1 MLWAGHGGAAAA
13 LRQEP
18 GMLLGPMVEAVGSH
32 PAAHHVTPAPGAVP
46 GDEGPLVHGEGAVV
60 SGEVQREV
68 VGREAILQV
77 VEGGV
82 RVLEA
87 CRGGW
92 VSGGKIRAAGHS
104 QRAQG
109 RRLSS
114 KQRRSIEVEGE
125 RSEGHSQRAKGEVVE

>member
-1 MLWAGHGGAAAA
+1 
-13 LRQEP
+13 
-18 GMLLGPMVEAVGSH
+18 MLLRPVMEAAGSH
-32 PAAHHVTPAPGAVP
+32 PAARHVTPAPGAVS
-46 GDEGPLVHGEGAVV
+46 GDEGALVHGEGAVV

-68 VGREAILQV
+68 VGREAVLQV

-104 QRAQG
+104 QRAHG
-109 RRLSS
+109 RRLW
-114 KQRRSIEVEGE
+114 
-125 RSEGHSQRAKGEVVE
+125 SE